1 MAIRR
6 MIGRIPI
13 WGRVLGAI
21 VIVLAAV
28 LPSTTLLNALGVAGG
43 HGGGGGH
50 GDGGH
55 GDGGGH
61 GTQQSTPGPGG
72 HGPGTGNHMPP
83 SGGTH
88 HESTRP

>member
-28 LPSTTLLNALGVAGG
+28 LPSTTRRNQVVNASPLFLSSSSSFSAGVF
-43 HGGGGGH
+43 H
-50 GDGGH
+50 
-55 GDGGGH
+55 
-61 GTQQSTPGPGG
+61 
-72 HGPGTGNHMPP
+72 P
-83 SGGTH
+83 SVSRG
-88 HESTRP
+88 RPLSLSAISSKSS